1 MQASIRLGMLLIKL
15 STLSWSMFSHSA
27 NAASISCATFPALFR
42 RALTLLLSWSGEHAD
57 QSKTVTPFVLR
68 HSLATLLVWGDA
80 ISCIK
85 IKLSPIAVLQN
96 LTIGS
101 STKSTY
107 RGPVKVC

>member
-15 STLSWSMFSHSA
+15 STLSWGMFSHSA

-42 RALTLLLSWSGEHAD
+42 RALILVLSWSGEHVG
-57 QSKTVTPFVLR
+57 QSKTVKISVSRYSVT
-68 HSLATLLVWGDA
+68 TLLVWGGA
-80 ISCIK
+80 LSCIK
-85 IKLSPIAVLQN
+85 IKLSPIAALQS

-107 RGPVKVC
+107 LGPVKVC